1 MTAEIITIGDEI
13 LIGQTIDT
21 NSAYMAKALNLIGV
35 SISRITSISDTKEE
49 IIRAIQ
55 EAQSRTNLVIATGG
69 LGPTRDDIT
78 KLTLTEY
85 FNTELITYPEI
96 RATIQ
101 EIFERRN
108 LPILEVNLMQANL
121 PKDCFIIPNKIGTA
135 SGMWF
140 ERNGKVVISM
150 PGVPYEMEYLMQNG
164 VLDKIKATFKTPS
177 IIHKTVMT
185 SGAGESFLA
194 DRIKDW
200 ENTLDQED
208 IHIAYLPSSGVVKIR
223 LSIVSEDREN
233 AQERIDRKVMELLQ
247 IIPEFVYGYDDEPLE
262 KAIGNLLLSAGVT
275 VGTAESCTGGFLAH
289 LITSIPGSSSYYQGS
304 VISYSN
310 EVKINELGVKSIDLL
325 KYGAVSQQ
333 TVEQMA
339 KGVKKKLKVDYALST
354 SGVAGPDGGT
364 DEKPVGTV
372 WIALATPDGRVISKK
387 LQLEKNRGRNIQRS
401 AIAALN
407 LLRLELTRNY

>member
-1 MTAEIITIGDEI
+1 M
-13 LIGQTIDT
+13 
-21 NSAYMAKALNLIGV
+21 
-35 SISRITSISDTKEE
+35 
-49 IIRAIQ
+49 
-55 EAQSRTNLVIATGG
+55 
-69 LGPTRDDIT
+69 
-78 KLTLTEY
+78 
-85 FNTELITYPEI
+85 
-96 RATIQ
+96 
-101 EIFERRN
+101 
-108 LPILEVNLMQANL
+108 
-121 PKDCFIIPNKIGTA
+121 
-135 SGMWF
+135 
-140 ERNGKVVISM
+140 
-150 PGVPYEMEYLMQNG
+150 
-164 VLDKIKATFKTPS
+164 
-177 IIHKTVMT
+177 
-185 SGAGESFLA
+185 
-194 DRIKDW
+194 
-200 ENTLDQED
+200 
-208 IHIAYLPSSGVVKIR
+208 
-223 LSIVSEDREN
+223 SIVSEDREN

-275 VGTAESCTGGFLAH
+275 VGTAESCTGGYLAH